1 MIIKCIQCES
11 EWKMAAGFSKS
22 AQKEEEPIL
31 GGLVG
36 GSEEGRGGVVES
48 RTFSRRFDLVVH
60 QSVEKYELKGSF

>member
-1 MIIKCIQCES
+1 MIIKCIQFES

-22 AQKEEEPIL
+22 AQMEEESIL

-36 GSEEGRGGVVES
+36 GSEEVGGGLVES
-48 RTFSRRFDLVVH
+48 RTFSCRFDLVVH